1 MADKDYIERSKVME
15 HRVITDIGI
24 WSGFVVPVKAIE
36 NIPAA
41 DVRPVVHGRWIAA
54 SDTSGNE
61 YYRCSECGT
70 YFEKTFFGN
79 DYTVNGC
86 PVCFA
91 DMRENTDQE
100 QKTDDVTHGDIC
112 GATGL
117 PCCRCNPGACESRK

>member
-1 MADKDYIERSKVME
+1 MNDKYIKLDDAIHVINCTNTFTFSRER
-15 HRVITDIGI
+15 T
-24 WSGFVVPVKAIE
+24 IE
-36 NIPAA
+36 KLREVLAA
-41 DVRPVVHGRWIAA
+41 DVRPVVRGRWIAA

-70 YFEKTFFGN
+70 YFERTFFGN

-91 DMRENTDQE
+91 DMRGNADQE
-100 QKTDDVTHGDIC
+100 QGADNSAHRDIC